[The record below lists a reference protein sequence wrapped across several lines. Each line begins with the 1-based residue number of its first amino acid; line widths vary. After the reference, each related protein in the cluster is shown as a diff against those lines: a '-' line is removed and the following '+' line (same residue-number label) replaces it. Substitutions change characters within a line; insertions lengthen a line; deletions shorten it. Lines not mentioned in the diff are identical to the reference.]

1 MIAQPNSQHPL
12 FKIGPYHFPP
22 EQIVV
27 LAGFGNYTKVILL
40 DGSIWLSSKTLSVYE
55 AEALALGFIR
65 AHKSF
70 IINKIHIKK
79 ITKNYVL
86 LDYYLTPI
94 PLSRRR
100 RVLLP

>member
-1 MIAQPNSQHPL
+1 MITQPNSQRPL
-12 FKIGPYHFPP
+12 FKIGTYQFPP
-22 EQIVV
+22 EQIVL
-27 LAGFGNYTKVILL
+27 LAGDRNYTKAILL
-40 DGSIWLSSKTLSVYE
+40 DGSVWLSSKTLSVYE

-79 ITKNYVL
+79 ITNNYVL
-86 LDYYLTPI
+86 LDHYLAPI

-100 RVLLP
+100 RSKFK